1 MGLFDW
7 FRRKKRKNETNASEI
22 AENVKDTEQLVEGTA
37 DNNSAE
43 EAIGNGNA
51 AQSADEV
58 VEPVV
63 VAEEDVL
70 STENGISDEDS
81 AVQSADYACATDNKA
96 HNDIDEGA
104 TGIEFVEDVTC
115 DGSASETNDFI
126 LEDTPTQEDVV
137 AVPND
142 ELQAVDEDAA
152 EETIPSSDT
161 ISKKQPY
168 TGRFEIN
175 RTKDGKRFFF
185 NLYASNKVGIATSQ
199 MYSSAHNALNG
210 VRSVITNAPKAAIED
225 QTLKTYETLQFPKW
239 EIYIDNGGKYRFRL
253 NASNGSCVCHS
264 QGYTSKANCKNGIE
278 SIIRSS
284 RNPEIDK
291 AYLIKK
297 D

>member
-22 AENVKDTEQLVEGTA
+22 TENVKNTEQLVEDTA

-51 AQSADEV
+51 VQSADEV

-81 AVQSADYACATDNKA
+81 AVQSADDAGATDDNA
-96 HNDIDEGA
+96 DNDIDEETA
-104 TGIEFVEDVTC
+104 DSEFVEDVTC
-115 DGSASETNDFI
+115 NANVTETNDFVS
-126 LEDTPTQEDVV
+126 EDTTTQEDVV
-137 AVPND
+137 PVPND
-142 ELQAVDEDAA
+142 EIQAADEDAT
-152 EETIPSSDT
+152 EETILSSDT
-161 ISKKQPY
+161 VSENQPY

-185 NLYASNKVGIATSQ
+185 NLYASNNVGIATSQ

-210 VRSVITNAPKAAIED
+210 VRSVITNAPKAPIED